1 MQWPSET
8 IAAQLASNWFSH
20 PAVSVQPIAATA
32 AASKGAALTMTKAY
46 NRARLAV
53 RVAWSCKSLI
63 WKGSYVTDE
72 AWAHTVR
79 DTAHTMKN
87 APLAFLFFAKSENQS
102 ALL

>member
-46 NRARLAV
+46 ITALWRCG
-53 RVAWSCKSLI
+53 SGKQSLI
-63 WKGSYVTDE
+63 SEGELFDE
-72 AWAHTVR
+72 PPAGV
-79 DTAHTMKN
+79 
-87 APLAFLFFAKSENQS
+87 LA
-102 ALL
+102 